1 MKANIYY
8 ITYSSIPSELPSSLQ
23 IIKTCEGLSKNKNF
37 VTLIKPGTGY
47 KKVSIKEYYGLKQNI
62 NIKEFKSIKSFPR
75 GIKFYLYSLYCLF
88 YILRKKK
95 PIIISRNYF
104 ISYLLLIFKKKVILE
119 VHHDTN
125 IEGRV
130 NKFILKYFNF
140 FKKKNLIRIIAISNS
155 VKKLFI
161 KKYLVDPKKITVLP
175 SGSSINMSKLPSL
188 SYNKRLKVGY
198 FGSISDSKGIR
209 TLIKLSKIDQKNDY
223 YIFGGNKEKLQKL
236 RLKNINKNLFLNE
249 HISYKSLPEIMTRM
263 DILTIPYTKKVN
275 SAGDVDD
282 ISQYTS
288 PLKLFDYMAVG
299 KIIISSN
306 LEVLR
311 EVIGHRNA
319 YFINNFD
326 NIFEWKRKI
335 EIAKNNRIKNLIM
348 GKNNIVLSKKFNH
361 TERVKNYI

>member
-1 MKANIYY
+1 MKNGN
-8 ITYSSIPSELPSSLQ
+8 L
-23 IIKTCEGLSKNKNF
+23 
-37 VTLIKPGTGY
+37 VTLVKPGTGN
-47 KKVSIKEYYGLKQNI
+47 KKVSIKEYYGLEENI
-62 NIKEFKSIKSFPR
+62 SIKEFTSIKSFPR

-88 YILRKKK
+88 YILGKKK
-95 PIIISRNYF
+95 SIIISRNYF

-125 IEGRV
+125 VEGRV
-130 NKFILKYFNF
+130 NKFILKHLNF

-175 SGSSINMSKLPSL
+175 SGSSINISKLPSL
-188 SYNKRLKVGY
+188 SYNKRLKIGY
-198 FGSISDSKGIR
+198 FGSISDSKGVR

-223 YIFGGNKEKLQKL
+223 YIFGGNREKLQKL
-236 RLKNINKNLFLNE
+236 KIKNINKNLFLSANVA
-249 HISYKSLPEIMTRM
+249 YKSLPQIMMKM
-263 DILTIPYTKKVN
+263 DILTIPYKRIVN

-306 LEVLR
+306 LKVLR

-319 YFINNFD
+319 YFINNFE
-326 NIFEWKRKI
+326 NIFEWKKKI

-348 GKNNIVLSKKFNH
+348 GKNNLVLSKKFNH
-361 TERVKNYI
+361 IERVKKYI